1 MNRLTKGAT
10 LAVAIATIPLL
21 AGCGSDDTNS
31 DDPTAAADTTAPT
44 GDSSGDVLAAIDDNA
59 EIATLTLSMNTPPD
73 ATVVVDSGAPDED
86 RTVRRGGQS
95 EHELGQTFTVDDT
108 TSLTGVSFLVAA
120 PATVPA
126 GQPFEL
132 GLYEVG
138 NTATMVPSAPITI
151 GEGTDRLV
159 LPLPD
164 PIEPG
169 DPVHLVYTFDAVELP
184 AGSYAVVLA
193 VGNGGPPTELFL
205 QHADGD
211 ALPGGLPINLEGT
224 GWQADTVNGDNAITL
239 TFEG

>member
-1 MNRLTKGAT
+1 MYRLTKGAT

-21 AGCGSDDTNS
+21 AGCGSDDTSSDDATS
-31 DDPTAAADTTAPT
+31 DDPPAAETTDSTTDATAAN
-44 GDSSGDVLAAIDDNA
+44 DDPA
-59 EIATLTLSMNTPPD
+59 EIATLTLSTAAPAD

-120 PATVPA
+120 PSTVPA

-138 NTATMVPSAPITI
+138 NTATMVPSAPIAI
-151 GEGTDRLV
+151 GDDADRLV
-159 LPLPD
+159 LALPD

-169 DPVHLVYTFDAVELP
+169 DPVHLVFTFDAVDLP
-184 AGSYAVVLA
+184 VGSYAVVLA

-239 TFEG
+239 TFAG